1 MLNANYTTVERII
14 AKIDNDFNPNNSDW
28 IPRVAAW
35 CIDAMQQLDVLL
47 TEKVRKKL
55 TVKGGI
61 AMSDCCL
68 KGLDI
73 KVFDKNGCEIP
84 KAGTRGS
91 CGCNNP
97 STGETQKDNSDASC
111 HHMRT
116 HRTVEF
122 ECYPN
127 AKETIAAQAQQ
138 INGAIPARYNVKEV
152 YRQPINNQNYVIS
165 GDFTIELNFDTDY
178 IFIEY
183 NTIKTVEGHDGNQ
196 YPMIPNNGKLIE
208 AIAYYCVYKMLCRGY
223 QHPVFNLQASQY
235 GTNPYYIWTT
245 SKEEAKRSVIN
256 DGVNQ
261 DASKLFRSAFFISS
275 FDSRRRGY

>member
-1 MLNANYTTVERII
+1 MINQNYTTVERII

-55 TVKGGI
+55 TVKDRI

-84 KAGTRGS
+84 EASKAKR
-91 CGCNNP
+91 CGCNNS
-97 STGETQKDNSDASC
+97 STGENQKSNSDASC

-122 ECYPN
+122 ECYPQN
-127 AKETIAAQAQQ
+127 KEIVAVNAQQ
-138 INGAIPARYNVKEV
+138 INNKYPPRYNVKEI
-152 YRQPINNQNYVIS
+152 YRSPSFNENYVVS
-165 GDFTIELNFDTDY
+165 GDFSIELNFDTDY

-183 NTIKTVEGHDGNQ
+183 NSVKTIEGHDGNN

-208 AIAYYCVYKMLCRGY
+208 AIVYYCMYKMLCRGY

-245 SKEEAKRSVIN
+245 TKDEAKRSVIN
-256 DGVNQ
+256 DGINEDV
-261 DASKLFRSAFFISS
+261 SKLFRSAFFISS
-275 FDSRRRGY
+275 FYPRG

>member
-1 MLNANYTTVERII
+1 MLNTNYTTVERII

-91 CGCNNP
+91 CGCNNS
-97 STGETQKDNSDASC
+97 STGE
-111 HHMRT
+111 
-116 HRTVEF
+116 
-122 ECYPN
+122 
-127 AKETIAAQAQQ
+127 
-138 INGAIPARYNVKEV
+138 VKQV
-152 YRQPINNQNYVIS
+152 VI
-165 GDFTIELNFDTDY
+165 I
-178 IFIEY
+178 
-183 NTIKTVEGHDGNQ
+183 
-196 YPMIPNNGKLIE
+196 
-208 AIAYYCVYKMLCRGY
+208 
-223 QHPVFNLQASQY
+223 
-235 GTNPYYIWTT
+235 
-245 SKEEAKRSVIN
+245 
-256 DGVNQ
+256 
-261 DASKLFRSAFFISS
+261 
-275 FDSRRRGY
+275 